1 MDYSLLETQGYIV
14 IPKFLNNKE
23 LEFFRKDYVN
33 SKRHEYLVGYV
44 LYDASSNA
52 IQIIEKKVNSVLT
65 LISEQTNLNVDLMIP
80 QARYF
85 DNQQY
90 YNETTRPGFHTD
102 HQIFYFL
109 QQFYNYLNFWIP
121 ITKPDPNKSGL
132 TIIPFDKLAELMP
145 SHVEKII
152 NSGATR
158 YITDGNT
165 TKFINDGTGEETIL
179 PRNINEIAV
188 SPELS
193 AGDVLLMRGDLIH
206 MGQDTDTDR
215 VAVSLRCTQ
224 SSAPI
229 NKNKLFVGGPLKQKT
244 IKNVPK
250 LVQNVLDL
258 CKQKNSD
265 TITAGDF
272 YRHLIEKYNK
282 EITDPQTGTQKLALV
297 PD

>member
-1 MDYSLLETQGYIV
+1 MENINYKLLETQGYVV
-14 IPKFLNNKE
+14 IPGFLNNKE

-33 SKRHEYLVGYV
+33 SKLNDYVADFV
-44 LYDASSNA
+44 LYEVSSNA
-52 IQIIEKKVNSVLT
+52 IRIIEKKVNLVLT
-65 LISEQTNLNVDLMIP
+65 LISEQTNLDVDLMIP
-80 QARYF
+80 AARYY
-85 DNQQY
+85 DNQRY
-90 YNETTRPGFHTD
+90 YNNVTRPGFHTD

-145 SHVEKII
+145 SYVEKII
-152 NSGATR
+152 NGGASR
-158 YITDGNT
+158 YITEDNT

-179 PRNINEIAV
+179 PGNIKTIAV
-188 SPELS
+188 SPVLAE
-193 AGDVLLMRGDLIH
+193 GDVVLMRGDLIH

-229 NKNKLFVGGPLKQKT
+229 DKNKLFVGGPSKQTT

-250 LVQNVLDL
+250 LVQKVLDL
-258 CKQKNSD
+258 CQEKNSD
-265 TITAGDF
+265 IITAGDF

-282 EITDPQTGTQKLALV
+282 
-297 PD
+297 

>member
-23 LEFFRKDYVN
+23 LDFFKKDYVT
-33 SKRHEYLVGYV
+33 SKPTNYV
-44 LYDASSNA
+44 ADFNLTSVSYSGIRVLD
-52 IQIIEKKVNSVLT
+52 KKINLVLT
-65 LISEQTNLNVDLMIP
+65 AICSQTNLDVDLMIP
-80 QARYF
+80 RARYY
-85 DNQQY
+85 DNHEY
-90 YNETTRPGFHTD
+90 YNNITQPGLHQD

-121 ITKPDPNKSGL
+121 ITKPDSNKSGL
-132 TIIPFDKLAELMP
+132 TVVPFNELKKIIPD
-145 SHVEKII
+145 HVSKII
-152 NSGATR
+152 NNGASR
-158 YITDGNT
+158 YFVEGDV

-206 MGQDTDTDR
+206 MGQDTDTHR
-215 VAVSLRCTQ
+215 IAISLRCTQ
-224 SSAPI
+224 NSAPI
-229 NKNKLFVGGPLKQKT
+229 NKNKLFTGGELKQKT
-244 IKNVPK
+244 LKKVPN

-272 YRHLIEKYNK
+272 YQ
-282 EITDPQTGTQKLALV
+282 DLV
-297 PD
+297 LSYKTLKGKV

>member
-1 MDYSLLETQGYIV
+1 MENINYKLLETQGYVV
-14 IPKFLNNKE
+14 IPGFLNNKE

-33 SKRHEYLVGYV
+33 SKPNTYTADLTLFDVSNSGIRV
-44 LYDASSNA
+44 LD
-52 IQIIEKKVNSVLT
+52 KKINLVLT
-65 LISEQTNLNVDLMIP
+65 AICSQTNLDVDLMIP

-132 TIIPFDKLAELMP
+132 TIIPFDKLAKLVPEYMDM
-145 SHVEKII
+145 II
-152 NSGATR
+152 NKGASR
-158 YITDGNT
+158 YFPDGNY
-165 TKFINDGTGEETIL
+165 TKFINDDTGEETIL
-179 PRNINEIAV
+179 PGNIETIAV
-188 SPELS
+188 SPVLAE
-193 AGDVLLMRGDLIH
+193 GDVVLMRGDLIH

-229 NKNKLFVGGPLKQKT
+229 DKNKLFVGGPSKQKT

-250 LVQNVLDL
+250 LVQKVLDL
-258 CKQKNSD
+258 CQEKNSD

-272 YRHLIEKYNK
+272 YQDLVLSYKTLK
-282 EITDPQTGTQKLALV
+282 GKL
-297 PD
+297 

>member
-33 SKRHEYLVGYV
+33 SKPNTYTADLTLFDVSNSGIRV
-44 LYDASSNA
+44 LD
-52 IQIIEKKVNSVLT
+52 KKINLVLT
-65 LISEQTNLNVDLMIP
+65 AICSQTNLDVDLMIP

-132 TIIPFDKLAELMP
+132 TIIPFDKLAKLVPEYMDM
-145 SHVEKII
+145 II
-152 NSGATR
+152 NKGASR
-158 YITDGNT
+158 YFLDGNY
-165 TKFINDGTGEETIL
+165 TKFINDDTGEETIL
-179 PRNINEIAV
+179 PGNIETIAV
-188 SPELS
+188 SPVLAE
-193 AGDVLLMRGDLIH
+193 GDVVLMRGDLIH

-224 SSAPI
+224 SSALI
-229 NKNKLFVGGPLKQKT
+229 DKNKLFVGGPLKQKT

-250 LVQNVLDL
+250 LVQKVLDL
-258 CKQKNSD
+258 CQEKNSD
-265 TITAGDF
+265 IITAGDF
-272 YRHLIEKYNK
+272 YRHLTEKYNK

>member
-1 MDYSLLETQGYIV
+1 MENINYKLLETQGYVV
-14 IPKFLNNKE
+14 IPGFLNNKE

-33 SKRHEYLVGYV
+33 SKRNEYLVGYV

-52 IQIIEKKVNSVLT
+52 IRIIEKKVNSVLT
-65 LISEQTNLNVDLMIP
+65 LISEQTNLNVDLMVP
-80 QARYF
+80 AARYF

-90 YNETTRPGFHTD
+90 YNEITRPEFHTD

-121 ITKPDPNKSGL
+121 IIKPDINKSGI

-206 MGQDTDTDR
+206 MGQDTDR
-215 VAVSLRCTQ
+215 VAVSMRCTQ
-224 SSAPI
+224 ISAPI

-244 IKNVPK
+244 IKTVPK

-272 YRHLIEKYNK
+272 YQ
-282 EITDPQTGTQKLALV
+282 DLV
-297 PD
+297 LGYKTAIKH

>member
-1 MDYSLLETQGYIV
+1 MENINYKLLETQGYVV
-14 IPKFLNNKE
+14 IPGFLNNKE

-33 SKRHEYLVGYV
+33 SKRNEYLVGYV

-65 LISEQTNLNVDLMIP
+65 LISEQTNLNVDLMVP
-80 QARYF
+80 AARYF

-90 YNETTRPGFHTD
+90 YNEITRPEFHTD

-121 ITKPDPNKSGL
+121 IIKPDINKSGI

-250 LVQNVLDL
+250 LVQKVLDL
-258 CKQKNSD
+258 CQEKNSD

-272 YRHLIEKYNK
+272 YQDLVLSYKTLK
-282 EITDPQTGTQKLALV
+282 GKL
-297 PD
+297 

>member
-1 MDYSLLETQGYIV
+1 MENINYKLLETQGYIV

-33 SKRHEYLVGYV
+33 SKPNTYTADLTLFDVSNSGIRV
-44 LYDASSNA
+44 LD
-52 IQIIEKKVNSVLT
+52 KKINLVLT
-65 LISEQTNLNVDLMIP
+65 AICSQTNLDVDLMIP

-121 ITKPDPNKSGL
+121 IIKPDINKSGI

-229 NKNKLFVGGPLKQKT
+229 NKNKLFVGGPSKQKT
-244 IKNVPK
+244 IKNY
-250 LVQNVLDL
+250 LNSVQKVLDL
-258 CKQKNSD
+258 CQEKNSD

-272 YRHLIEKYNK
+272 YQDLVLSYKTLK
-282 EITDPQTGTQKLALV
+282 GKL
-297 PD
+297 

>member
-33 SKRHEYLVGYV
+33 SKPNTYTADLTLFDVSNSGIRV
-44 LYDASSNA
+44 LD
-52 IQIIEKKVNSVLT
+52 KKINLVLT
-65 LISEQTNLNVDLMIP
+65 AICSQTNLDVDLMIP

-90 YNETTRPGFHTD
+90 YNEITRPEFHTD

-121 ITKPDPNKSGL
+121 IIKPDINKSGI

-229 NKNKLFVGGPLKQKT
+229 NKNKLFVGGPSKQKT
-244 IKNVPK
+244 IKNY
-250 LVQNVLDL
+250 LNSVQKVLDL
-258 CKQKNSD
+258 CQEKNSD

-272 YRHLIEKYNK
+272 YQDLVLSYKTLK
-282 EITDPQTGTQKLALV
+282 GKL
-297 PD
+297 